1 MGHNYLEQNILE
13 NYFLVP
19 KCTRVQL
26 FRTKNSGKQL
36 FRGKIYWGTAI
47 QSKKMVVNSYLEA
60 KYTGSQLFRGKNTAT
75 QLFR

>member
-1 MGHNYLEQNILE
+1 MPEHTGTQLFRENNMGHNYLEQNMLGHSFE
-13 NYFLVP
+13 VL

-47 QSKKMVVNSYLEA
+47 
-60 KYTGSQLFRGKNTAT
+60 
-75 QLFR
+75 